1 MSAQK
6 QMGRFAVALG
16 IGAAVLTGGAPPAW
30 ADPAD
35 SSDSGS
41 SSTSDPSAPTDGAE
55 SSGSSESATT
65 PSSTASPSVSGG
77 DTSTETTPDDKTE
90 VPKGI
95 VDAQTNTSKS
105 DTAEKDAHK
114 TAVESKDPEP
124 TKAADPTAEPTGT
137 ADDSPQP
144 TTKSVQAKTA
154 PVPPTSHVDAT
165 EVKVES
171 SAAKAEPTIE
181 KSESVAEL
189 ATAEPAT
196 VETVVTPVSDPA
208 PEPKTVTADG
218 VSTAVGVAKV
228 MTAMLNPL
236 AAPVDSDSPVE
247 SPGLWTLLAF
257 VRREF
262 QSILFN
268 SHPTASP
275 IITSQTDDVVT
286 GNIGAVDPDGD
297 RLVYTVIGR
306 GPALGRVSI
315 DQATGAFTYTPVVDF
330 SVLGGSDRFTVEI
343 SDETSPH
350 LHGLDS
356 LWEVPVNLIRGIPV
370 IGSLVSDFL
379 PRTSTTATVTI
390 DFPGT
395 GDLTDLKFPDGFHW
409 GTSTS
414 GFQSEM
420 GGGAP
425 LDENSDWWHWLHD
438 PLNKGLLGWKSD
450 ALPENGPG
458 SYLEYATDAEL
469 AADGVGADT
478 FRMGIEWSRIFP
490 NSTASVDISGGITDE
505 VLEQLDALAD
515 QDEVAHYADVLS
527 TLHAYQLDPMVTI
540 NHFTLP
546 DWINDPESARI
557 QESLGLTPQEKA
569 GWVSDSTVSEF
580 EKYSAYLAWKFGDE
594 VTNWIVLNEPMNS
607 MIPAYFAIPFTTGFP
622 PAVLRPDLMAKG
634 LLNQAAA
641 YSASYDIIHQLD
653 PDANVGAALSM
664 WEWRGANPASAID
677 QQAAAQFSDFF
688 NKWFPDAVIKGEVD
702 ANFDGVIEPDE
713 IHPELAGRMDFF
725 GVNYY
730 GLGSV
735 IGFGGSPFPSIPV
748 LTGYPQFATLL
759 NVLIGGCPA
768 EECSDTPE
776 VIKPSGLR
784 DMIDIAASYGKPLWI
799 TENGLADADDSRR
812 ASYLVR
818 HLAVV
823 SNAIDDGVDIRGYV
837 TWSLLDNLEWI
848 LGYEPKYGL
857 YSFDPVTLERT
868 PRSSVAVIHQI
879 TTTNSIPAEL
889 FQQYVKATGSSL

>member
-1 MSAQK
+1 
-6 QMGRFAVALG
+6 
-16 IGAAVLTGGAPPAW
+16 
-30 ADPAD
+30 
-35 SSDSGS
+35 
-41 SSTSDPSAPTDGAE
+41 
-55 SSGSSESATT
+55 
-65 PSSTASPSVSGG
+65 
-77 DTSTETTPDDKTE
+77 
-90 VPKGI
+90 
-95 VDAQTNTSKS
+95 
-105 DTAEKDAHK
+105 
-114 TAVESKDPEP
+114 
-124 TKAADPTAEPTGT
+124 
-137 ADDSPQP
+137 
-144 TTKSVQAKTA
+144 
-154 PVPPTSHVDAT
+154 
-165 EVKVES
+165 
-171 SAAKAEPTIE
+171 
-181 KSESVAEL
+181 
-189 ATAEPAT
+189 
-196 VETVVTPVSDPA
+196 
-208 PEPKTVTADG
+208 
-218 VSTAVGVAKV
+218 
-228 MTAMLNPL
+228 MLNPL

-370 IGSLVSDFL
+370 IGSLLSDFL

-546 DWINDPESARI
+546 DWVNDPESARI
-557 QESLGLTPQEKA
+557 QEALGLTPQEKA

-776 VIKPSGLR
+776 MIKPSGLR

-823 SNAIDDGVDIRGYV
+823 EQRDRRRCRYPWLRDVVTARQPRMDPRLRAQIRPLLLRPGDAGAHAAIERSGDPPDHDDQFDSGGTLSAVCEGDRFVALGRDQPSPAGPRTLSPSVVDHEPTTETLLQQRAEVVSGVGHELDREEQVVRREGTDEQPRLQVDLPLLRVDHHLRKGELRIDGIDGPENLRRHLVIRQQQRV
-837 TWSLLDNLEWI
+837 Q
-848 LGYEPKYGL
+848 
-857 YSFDPVTLERT
+857 FQER
-868 PRSSVAVIHQI
+868 RAV
-879 TTTNSIPAEL
+879 L
-889 FQQYVKATGSSL
+889 V

>member
-1 MSAQK
+1 M
-6 QMGRFAVALG
+6 
-16 IGAAVLTGGAPPAW
+16 
-30 ADPAD
+30 
-35 SSDSGS
+35 
-41 SSTSDPSAPTDGAE
+41 
-55 SSGSSESATT
+55 
-65 PSSTASPSVSGG
+65 
-77 DTSTETTPDDKTE
+77 
-90 VPKGI
+90 
-95 VDAQTNTSKS
+95 
-105 DTAEKDAHK
+105 
-114 TAVESKDPEP
+114 
-124 TKAADPTAEPTGT
+124 
-137 ADDSPQP
+137 
-144 TTKSVQAKTA
+144 
-154 PVPPTSHVDAT
+154 
-165 EVKVES
+165 
-171 SAAKAEPTIE
+171 
-181 KSESVAEL
+181 
-189 ATAEPAT
+189 
-196 VETVVTPVSDPA
+196 
-208 PEPKTVTADG
+208 
-218 VSTAVGVAKV
+218 
-228 MTAMLNPL
+228 
-236 AAPVDSDSPVE
+236 
-247 SPGLWTLLAF
+247 AF

-262 QSILFN
+262 QSTFFN

-297 RLVYTVIGR
+297 RLTYTVIGR

-315 DQATGAFTYTPVVDF
+315 DQSTGAFTYTPVVDF

-343 SDETSPH
+343 SDDTGLH
-350 LHGLDS
+350 LHGLAS
-356 LWEVPVNLIRGIPV
+356 LWEVPINLIRGIPV

-390 DFPGT
+390 DFPGS

-438 PLNKGLLGWKSD
+438 PLNKLLLGWKSD

-515 QDEVAHYADVLS
+515 QDEVAHYADVLT
-527 TLHAYQLDPMVTI
+527 TLHAYELDPMVTI

-557 QESLGLTPQEKA
+557 QEALGLTPQEKA
-569 GWVSDSTVSEF
+569 GWVSDSTVTEF

-653 PDANVGAALSM
+653 PVANVGAALSM

-713 IHPELAGRMDFF
+713 IHPELAGRADFF

-730 GLGSV
+730 GLGTV

-776 VIKPSGLR
+776 QIKPSGLR

-823 SNAIDDGVDIRGYV
+823 NNAIDDGVDIRGYV

-868 PRSSVAVIHQI
+868 PRPSVAVIHQI
-879 TTTNSIPAEL
+879 TTSNSIPAEL

>member
-1 MSAQK
+1 M
-6 QMGRFAVALG
+6 
-16 IGAAVLTGGAPPAW
+16 TGW
-30 ADPAD
+30 C
-35 SSDSGS
+35 
-41 SSTSDPSAPTDGAE
+41 
-55 SSGSSESATT
+55 T
-65 PSSTASPSVSGG
+65 PSSAAVRPWAGSASTRPPAPSPTPRWSTSRFSVDQTGSPSRS
-77 DTSTETTPDDKTE
+77 
-90 VPKGI
+90 
-95 VDAQTNTSKS
+95 A
-105 DTAEKDAHK
+105 
-114 TAVESKDPEP
+114 
-124 TKAADPTAEPTGT
+124 TKPARTCTG
-137 ADDSPQP
+137 
-144 TTKSVQAKTA
+144 
-154 PVPPTSHVDAT
+154 
-165 EVKVES
+165 
-171 SAAKAEPTIE
+171 
-181 KSESVAEL
+181 L
-189 ATAEPAT
+189 A
-196 VETVVTPVSDPA
+196 
-208 PEPKTVTADG
+208 
-218 VSTAVGVAKV
+218 
-228 MTAMLNPL
+228 
-236 AAPVDSDSPVE
+236 
-247 SPGLWTLLAF
+247 
-257 VRREF
+257 
-262 QSILFN
+262 
-268 SHPTASP
+268 
-275 IITSQTDDVVT
+275 
-286 GNIGAVDPDGD
+286 
-297 RLVYTVIGR
+297 
-306 GPALGRVSI
+306 
-315 DQATGAFTYTPVVDF
+315 
-330 SVLGGSDRFTVEI
+330 
-343 SDETSPH
+343 
-350 LHGLDS
+350 S

-370 IGSLVSDFL
+370 IGSLLSDFL

-505 VLEQLDALAD
+505 VLAQLDALAD
-515 QDEVAHYADVLS
+515 QDEVAHYADVLT
-527 TLHAYQLDPMVTI
+527 TLHAYGLDPMVTI

-546 DWINDPESARI
+546 DWVNDPESARI
-557 QESLGLTPQEKA
+557 QEALGLTPQEKA
-569 GWVSDSTVSEF
+569 GWVSDSTVTEF

-653 PDANVGAALSM
+653 PVANVGAALSM

-713 IHPELAGRMDFF
+713 IHPELAGRADFF

-730 GLGSV
+730 GLGTV
-735 IGFGGSPFPSIPV
+735 IGFGGSPFPRSRCSPATRSSPTCSTCSSAAAPPRSAATHPADQAQRSARHDRHRGV
-748 LTGYPQFATLL
+748 LRKAVVDHRERVG
-759 NVLIGGCPA
+759 
-768 EECSDTPE
+768 
-776 VIKPSGLR
+776 R
-784 DMIDIAASYGKPLWI
+784 R
-799 TENGLADADDSRR
+799 DDSRR

-823 SNAIDDGVDIRGYV
+823 NKAIDDGVDIRGYV

-868 PRSSVAVIHQI
+868 PRPSVAVIHQI
-879 TTTNSIPAEL
+879 TTSNSIPAEL
-889 FQQYVKATGSSL
+889 FQQYVKATGSSQ